1 MEKTYWNN
9 NGKYQS
15 INDVLWQI
23 LVPRTG
29 QAETEQG
36 EALRIVSKIYYD
48 YYNNG
53 CCNLV
58 YKNSWEEIENGE
70 YEEYWDFKIKED
82 YEKQIEYL
90 LEYLGDKIAFGE
102 TPQLIEMIEDDVQGY
117 TNYRDNSTK
126 FEKYIEDLVNRTIE
140 KVMTDIKTK
149 LTPVNNYE
157 YKYY

>member
-9 NGKYQS
+9 NGKYQR
-15 INDVLWQI
+15 INDVFWDI
-23 LVPRTG
+23 LVPSMG

-48 YYNNG
+48 YYNNS
-53 CCNLV
+53 CYNLV
-58 YKNSWEEIENGE
+58 YKNLWHELENGE
-70 YEEYWDFKIKED
+70 YEEYWNFKIKED

-90 LEYLGDKIAFGE
+90 LEYLGDKIALGE
-102 TPQLIEMIEDDVQGY
+102 TPELIEMIE
-117 TNYRDNSTK
+117 NECSNPSRSESKK
-126 FEKYIEDLVNRTIE
+126 FIEYLENLVNRTIE

-157 YKYY
+157 YKY

>member
-9 NGKYQS
+9 NGKYQR
-15 INDVLWQI
+15 INDALWDI
-23 LVPRTG
+23 LVPRMG
-29 QAETEQG
+29 QAKTEQG

-58 YKNSWEEIENGE
+58 YKNSWEELENGE
-70 YEEYWDFKIKED
+70 YNEYWNFKIEED
-82 YEKQIEYL
+82 IEKQIEYL

-102 TPQLIEMIEDDVQGY
+102 TPELIEMIQDYVQAY
-117 TNYRDNSTK
+117 SNDRVDSSTK
-126 FEKYIEDLVNRTIE
+126 FEKYIEDLANRTIE

-157 YKYY
+157 YKY

>member
-9 NGKYQS
+9 NGKYQR
-15 INDVLWQI
+15 INDVFWKI
-23 LVPRTG
+23 LVPSMG
-29 QAETEQG
+29 QAETEEG

-58 YKNSWEEIENGE
+58 YKNSWEELENGE
-70 YEEYWDFKIKED
+70 YEEYWNFKIKED

-90 LEYLGDKIAFGE
+90 LEYLGDKIAFRE
-102 TPQLIEMIEDDVQGY
+102 TPKLIKMIEDYVSFSNDRV
-117 TNYRDNSTK
+117 SPE

-140 KVMTDIKTK
+140 KIITDIKTK
-149 LTPVNNYE
+149 LTPVKNYE
-157 YKYY
+157 YKY

>member
-9 NGKYQS
+9 NGKYQR
-15 INDVLWQI
+15 INDVFWDI
-23 LVPRTG
+23 LVPSMG

-48 YYNNG
+48 
-53 CCNLV
+53 V
-58 YKNSWEEIENGE
+58 YKNSYGE
-70 YEEYWDFKIKED
+70 YHEYWNFKIKKD

-90 LEYLGDKIAFGE
+90 LEYLGDKIALGE
-102 TPQLIEMIEDDVQGY
+102 TPELIEMIE
-117 TNYRDNSTK
+117 NECSNPSRSESKK
-126 FEKYIEDLVNRTIE
+126 FIEYLENLVNRTIE

-157 YKYY
+157 YKY

>member
-1 MEKTYWNN
+1 MDKTYWNN
-9 NGKYQS
+9 NGKYQR
-15 INDVLWQI
+15 IYYGLWEI
-23 LVPRTG
+23 LIPSTG
-29 QAETEQG
+29 QTETEQG

-70 YEEYWDFKIKED
+70 YHEYWNFKIKEN

-102 TPQLIEMIEDDVQGY
+102 TPQLIEMIEDDVQAF
-117 TNYRDNSTK
+117 TNDRDSSTK

-149 LTPVNNYE
+149 LTPVNNFE
-157 YKYY
+157 YKY